1 MLWASR
7 SRRVTI
13 NETQELQVATSG
25 PAAFAGFFCMN
36 DFTHGS
42 AENSRLQERSWSLG
56 ETRA

>member
-1 MLWASR
+1 
-7 SRRVTI
+7 
-13 NETQELQVATSG
+13 
-25 PAAFAGFFCMN
+25 MN